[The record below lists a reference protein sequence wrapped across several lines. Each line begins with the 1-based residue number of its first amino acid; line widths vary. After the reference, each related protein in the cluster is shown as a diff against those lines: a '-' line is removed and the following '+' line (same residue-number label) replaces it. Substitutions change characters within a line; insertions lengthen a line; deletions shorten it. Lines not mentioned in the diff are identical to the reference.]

1 MPPTSNLDN
10 DNFIKSINN
19 YTNIVFFNGYISG
32 FISGF
37 ITGSALTLTFI
48 IMTKKIEL

>member
-37 ITGSALTLTFI
+37 ITGSALTFI
-48 IMTKKIEL
+48 IMTKKLNYK

>member
-10 DNFIKSINN
+10 HNFIKSINN

-37 ITGSALTLTFI
+37 ITGSALTFI
-48 IMTKKIEL
+48 IMTKKLNYK